1 MNTIQSSITAALA
14 AALGM
19 FFVSTATAA
28 SPSNGIA
35 PAKLDTWQ
43 QVSPSAYEKLN
54 TDGSFERLE
63 INGNVQPDALHS
75 TSGTMCVNIAGPAHN
90 GYAYQFDS
98 DIATGLLGTTA
109 IARAHVAD
117 VPSRIS
123 PDPTVSSVTSTATT
137 SNGATSHIT
146 NNSGGFGT
154 IVSAV
159 SNFDFYPVPLLCS
172 ASTYSKIT
180 LKGGACAVETSVDY
194 SNSSDC
200 TD

>member
-19 FFVSTATAA
+19 FFASAATAA

-35 PAKLDTWQ
+35 TAKLDTWQ

-63 INGNVQPDALHS
+63 INGDVQPEALRS
-75 TSGTMCVNIAGPAHN
+75 TSGTMCVSISGPAHN

-117 VPSRIS
+117 VPSGVS
-123 PDPTVSSVTSTATT
+123 PDPTDSTVTSTATT
-137 SNGATSHIT
+137 SNGLTSHVT
-146 NNSGGFGT
+146 NNSGSFGAV
-154 IVSAV
+154 VSAV
-159 SNFDFYPVPLLCS
+159 SNFDFYPVPVLCN

-194 SNSSDC
+194 TNSSNC

>member
-1 MNTIQSSITAALA
+1 MNTIQSSITAALV
-14 AALGM
+14 AALGT
-19 FFVSTATAA
+19 FLASTATAA

-35 PAKLDTWQ
+35 TAKLDTWQ

-63 INGNVQPDALHS
+63 IKGNVEPDALHS
-75 TSGTMCVNIAGPAHN
+75 TSGTMCVNIAGPAGN

-98 DIATGLLGTTA
+98 DITTGLLGTTA

-117 VPSRIS
+117 VPNGIS
-123 PDPTVSSVTSTATT
+123 PDPTDSTVTSTATT
-137 SNGATSHIT
+137 SNGLTSHIVG
-146 NNSGGFGT
+146 NSGGFGA

-159 SNFDFYPVPLLCS
+159 SNFDFYPIPALCS

-180 LKGGACAVETSVDY
+180 LKGGACAVQTSVDY
-194 SNSSDC
+194 SNTSNCSD
-200 TD
+200 